1 MKWEKDLRLPFS
13 CLLIDLCRE
22 AQQKEERMLKD
33 KILVADDEKSMRE
46 FLDIML
52 KKEGYKVALASNGE
66 EVLKLIE
73 KDIFDLALVD
83 IRMPKLDGISAL
95 KRIKSFSPETIVII
109 ITAYASA
116 DTAIKAMKEGAYDY
130 ITKPFKIEEIKLIIK
145 NALEKKQLQT
155 ENILLKQ
162 VVRDRY
168 HFENIIGQSSKMLEL
183 YDLMEK
189 VAPTKTNILITGE
202 SGTGKELVAKAI
214 HYNSPRKDKP
224 FVTLNCGA
232 IPESLIESEL
242 FGHMK
247 GAFTDAITTKKG
259 LFEVADEGTIF
270 LDEISEL
277 PLMMQVKLL
286 RVLQDKEFKR
296 VGGTEDIRVDVRIIS
311 ATNKDLEVAVREK
324 QFREDLFYRLNVI
337 QIKLPTLRERKEDIA
352 ALTKHF
358 LKRYA
363 EDLGK
368 PITGISPEA
377 LRILV
382 QYDYPGNVRELQN
395 IIERAVAL
403 ETAQELTP
411 QNLTSYL
418 DDQLPQKKGA
428 LHLDLPSE
436 GIDLEKVVEDLERT
450 LLLKALDRTK
460 GIKKKAADLLH
471 INFRSMR
478 YRLEKYGLN
487 DTEES

>member
-1 MKWEKDLRLPFS
+1 M
-13 CLLIDLCRE
+13 I
-22 AQQKEERMLKD
+22 KD
-33 KILVADDEKSMRE
+33 KILVADDEQSMRE

-52 KKEGYKVALASNGE
+52 KKEGYKVSLASNGE
-66 EVLKLIE
+66 EVAKLVE
-73 KDIFDLALVD
+73 NDLFDLVLLD

-95 KRIKSFSPETIVII
+95 KKIKANTPETIVIM

-130 ITKPFKIEEIKLIIK
+130 ITKPFKVDEIKLIIK
-145 NALEKKQLQT
+145 NALEKKNLQK

-162 VVRDRY
+162 AVRDRF
-168 HFENIIGQSSKMLEL
+168 HFGNIIGQSPKMVAL
-183 YDLMEK
+183 YDLLEK
-189 VAPTKTNILITGE
+189 VSPTKTNILVTGE

-214 HYNSPRKDKP
+214 HYNSPRKEKP

-247 GAFTDAITTKKG
+247 GAFTDAIATKKG

-277 PLMMQVKLL
+277 PLLMQVKLL

-296 VGGTEDIRVDVRIIS
+296 VGGTEDIRVDVRIIA
-311 ATNKDLEVAVREK
+311 ATNKELEEAVKEK
-324 QFREDLFYRLNVI
+324 HFREDLFYRLNVI
-337 QIKLPTLRERKEDIA
+337 QIKLPPLRDRREDIQTLA
-352 ALTKHF
+352 NHF
-358 LKRYA
+358 LKKYSQ
-363 EDLGK
+363 ELSK
-368 PITGISPEA
+368 NILKISPEA
-377 LRILV
+377 LQILLN
-382 QYDYPGNVRELQN
+382 YEYPGNVRELQN

-403 ETAQELTP
+403 ESSSDLTAH
-411 QNLTSYL
+411 NLSSYL
-418 DDQLPQKKGA
+418 SEQPLLRKGPI
-428 LHLDLPSE
+428 DIEIPND
-436 GIDLEKVVEDLERT
+436 GIDLEKMVEDLERT
-450 LLLKALDRTK
+450 LLLKALDKTK
-460 GIKKKAADLLH
+460 GIKKKAAELLH

-487 DTEES
+487 HGSDSELA

>member
-1 MKWEKDLRLPFS
+1 M
-13 CLLIDLCRE
+13 I
-22 AQQKEERMLKD
+22 KD
-33 KILVADDEKSMRE
+33 KILVADDEQSMRE

-52 KKEGYKVALASNGE
+52 KKEEYKVSLASNGE
-66 EVLKLIE
+66 EVVKLI
-73 KDIFDLALVD
+73 DNDLFDLVLLD

-95 KRIKSFSPETIVII
+95 KKIKAIAPETIVIM

-116 DTAIKAMKEGAYDY
+116 DSAIKAMKEGAYDY

-145 NALEKKQLQT
+145 NALEKKNLQK
-155 ENILLKQ
+155 ENILLKR

-168 HFENIIGQSSKMLEL
+168 HFGNIIGQSQKMVVL
-183 YDLMEK
+183 YDLLEK
-189 VAPTKTNILITGE
+189 VSPTKTNILITGE

-214 HYNSPRKDKP
+214 HYNSPRKEKP

-247 GAFTDAITTKKG
+247 GAFTDAIATKKG

-277 PLMMQVKLL
+277 PLLMQVKLL

-311 ATNKDLEVAVREK
+311 ATNINLEEGVKEK
-324 QFREDLFYRLNVI
+324 RFREDLFYRLNVI
-337 QIKLPTLRERKEDIA
+337 QIKLPPLRDRKEDVQILA
-352 ALTKHF
+352 NHF
-358 LKRYA
+358 LKKYSEELNKNIA
-363 EDLGK
+363 K
-368 PITGISPEA
+368 ISPEA
-377 LRILV
+377 LPILLN
-382 QYDYPGNVRELQN
+382 YEYPGNVRELQN

-403 ETAQELTP
+403 ESNQELTAH
-411 QNLTSYL
+411 NLSSYL
-418 DDQLPQKKGA
+418 NEQPLLRKGPI
-428 LHLDLPSE
+428 DIEIPNE
-436 GIDLEKVVEDLERT
+436 GIDLEKMVEDLERT
-450 LLLKALDRTK
+450 LLLKALDKTK
-460 GIKKKAADLLH
+460 GIKKKAAELLH

-487 DTEES
+487 HGLDSELG

>member
-1 MKWEKDLRLPFS
+1 MGEM
-13 CLLIDLCRE
+13 E
-22 AQQKEERMLKD
+22 MLKD
-33 KILVADDEKSMRE
+33 KILVADDEQSMRE

-52 KKEGYKVALASNGE
+52 KREGYRVSSASNGE
-66 EVLKLIE
+66 EVLKLVE
-73 KDIFDLALVD
+73 KDLFDLILMD
-83 IRMPKLDGISAL
+83 IRMPKMDGISVL
-95 KRIKSFSPETIVII
+95 KNIKVLSPETTVIM

-130 ITKPFKIEEIKLIIK
+130 ITKPFKVEEIKLIIK
-145 NALEKKQLQT
+145 NALEKKNLQK

-168 HFENIIGQSSKMLEL
+168 HFENIIGQSPKMLDL
-183 YDLMEK
+183 FDLMEK

-232 IPESLIESEL
+232 IPEPLIESEL

-247 GAFTDAITTKKG
+247 GAFTDAIVTKKG
-259 LFEVADEGTIF
+259 LFEVADEGAIF

-311 ATNKDLEVAVREK
+311 ATNKDLEEAVREK

-337 QIKLPTLRERKEDIA
+337 QIKIPPLLERREDIPHLA
-352 ALTKHF
+352 NHF
-358 LKRYA
+358 LKKYS
-363 EDLGK
+363 EELNK
-368 PITGISPEA
+368 NITKISPEA
-377 LRILV
+377 LQILLN
-382 QYDYPGNVRELQN
+382 YHYPGNVRELQN

-403 ETAQELTP
+403 EIGQELGA
-411 QNLTSYL
+411 QNLSSYL
-418 DDQLPQKKGA
+418 DDQLPLKKGPIIP
-428 LHLDLPSE
+428 DIPSE
-436 GIDLEKVVEDLERT
+436 GINLEKVVEDLERS
-450 LLLKALDRTK
+450 LLMKALDKSK

-487 DTEES
+487 NGPDSVD

>member
-1 MKWEKDLRLPFS
+1 
-13 CLLIDLCRE
+13 
-22 AQQKEERMLKD
+22 MLKD

-52 KKEGYKVALASNGE
+52 KKEGYKVTLASNGE
-66 EVLKLIE
+66 EVMKLIE

-83 IRMPKLDGISAL
+83 IRMPRQDGISVL
-95 KRIKSFSPETIVII
+95 KRIKSISPETVVIV

-130 ITKPFKIEEIKLIIK
+130 ITKPFKIDEIKLIIQ
-145 NALEKKQLQT
+145 NALEKKHLQK
-155 ENILLKQ
+155 ENLLLKQ

-183 YDLMEK
+183 YDLLEK

-242 FGHMK
+242 FGHMR
-247 GAFTDAITTKKG
+247 GAFTDAISTKKG

-286 RVLQDKEFKR
+286 RVLQDREFKR
-296 VGGTEDIRVDVRIIS
+296 VGGIEDIRVDVRIIS
-311 ATNKDLEVAVREK
+311 ATNKDLEEAVREK

-337 QIKLPTLRERKEDIA
+337 QIKIPFLRERKEDIPL
-352 ALTKHF
+352 LTSHF
-358 LKRYA
+358 LKKYS
-363 EDLGK
+363 EELGK
-368 PITGISPEA
+368 QISQISPDA
-377 LRILV
+377 LRVLV

-403 ETAQELTP
+403 ETSQELTA
-411 QNLTSYL
+411 QNLSSYIEE
-418 DDQLPQKKGA
+418 QLPIKKRP
-428 LHLDLPSE
+428 LDLEIPSE
-436 GIDLEKVVEDLERT
+436 GVDLEKIVEDVERT

-487 DTEES
+487 HSDES

>member
-1 MKWEKDLRLPFS
+1 MGKDH
-13 CLLIDLCRE
+13 
-22 AQQKEERMLKD
+22 
-33 KILVADDEKSMRE
+33 ILVADDQRSMRE

-52 KKEGYKVALASNGE
+52 KKEGYRVTLASNGE
-66 EVLKLIE
+66 EVFRLIE
-73 KDIFDLALVD
+73 KDLFDLALLD
-83 IRMPKLDGISAL
+83 IRMPRQDGISAL
-95 KRIKSFSPETIVII
+95 KRIKTVSPEMIVIMM
-109 ITAYASA
+109 TAYASA

-130 ITKPFKIEEIKLIIK
+130 ITKPFKIDEIKLIIQ
-145 NALEKKQLQT
+145 NALEKRHLRE
-155 ENILLKQ
+155 ENLLLKQ
-162 VVRDRY
+162 VVRERY
-168 HFENIIGQSSKMLEL
+168 HFGNIIGQSPKMLEL
-183 YDLMEK
+183 YDFLEK

-214 HYNSPRKDKP
+214 HYNSPRRDKP

-242 FGHMK
+242 FGHMR
-247 GAFTDAITTKKG
+247 GAFTDAIATKKG
-259 LFEVADEGTIF
+259 LFEVADEGTLF
-270 LDEISEL
+270 LDEISEI

-286 RVLQDKEFKR
+286 RVLQDREFKR

-311 ATNKDLEVAVREK
+311 ATNKDLEEAVREK

-337 QIKLPTLRERKEDIA
+337 QIRLASLRERKEDIPLLA
-352 ALTKHF
+352 DHF
-358 LKRYA
+358 LKKYS
-363 EDLGK
+363 EELGK
-368 PITGISPEA
+368 QISGISPEA

-403 ETAQELTP
+403 ETSSELSAH
-411 QNLTSYL
+411 NLSSYL
-418 DDQLPQKKGA
+418 EEQLPFRKRPI
-428 LHLDLPSE
+428 DLEIPTE
-436 GIDLEKVVEDLERT
+436 GISLEKVVEDVERT

-460 GIKKKAADLLH
+460 GIKKKAAELLQ

-487 DTEES
+487 NHTDES

>member
-1 MKWEKDLRLPFS
+1 M
-13 CLLIDLCRE
+13 
-22 AQQKEERMLKD
+22 QKD

-46 FLDIML
+46 FLEIML
-52 KKEGYKVALASNGE
+52 RKEGYKVTLASNGE
-66 EVLKLIE
+66 EVLKWAE
-73 KDIFDLALVD
+73 KDIFDLALLD
-83 IRMPKLDGISAL
+83 LRMPKVDGLSAL
-95 KRIKSFSPETIVII
+95 KKMKALSPETVVIV

-130 ITKPFKIEEIKLIIK
+130 ITKPFKVDEIKLIIK
-145 NALEKKQLQT
+145 NALEKKNLQK
-155 ENILLKQ
+155 ENLILKK

-168 HFENIIGQSSKMLEL
+168 HFENIIGQSPKMLEL
-183 YDLMEK
+183 YDLLEK
-189 VAPTKTNILITGE
+189 VSPTKTNILITGE

-214 HYNSPRKDKP
+214 HYNSSRKEKP

-247 GAFTDAITTKKG
+247 GAFTDAISTKKG
-259 LFEVADEGTIF
+259 LFEVADEGAIF

-277 PLMMQVKLL
+277 PLPMQVKLL

-311 ATNKDLEVAVREK
+311 ATNKDLEEAVREK
-324 QFREDLFYRLNVI
+324 RFREDLFYRLNVI
-337 QIKLPTLRERKEDIA
+337 QIKMPPLRERREDIP
-352 ALTKHF
+352 LLGNHF
-358 LKRYA
+358 LKKYSD
-363 EDLGK
+363 DLDK
-368 PITGISPEA
+368 HITKISPEA
-377 LRILV
+377 LRILMN
-382 QYDYPGNVRELQN
+382 YDFPGNVRELQN

-403 ETAQELTP
+403 EATSELTW

-418 DDQLPQKKGA
+418 EEQLPIKKAGF
-428 LHLDLPSE
+428 DIDFPNE
-436 GIDLEKVVEDLERT
+436 GIDLEKVVSDLEKT
-450 LLLKALDRTK
+450 LLLKAMDRTK
-460 GIKKKAADLLH
+460 GIKKKAAELLR

-487 DTEES
+487 SNGLEEEEE

>member
-1 MKWEKDLRLPFS
+1 M
-13 CLLIDLCRE
+13 I
-22 AQQKEERMLKD
+22 KD
-33 KILVADDEKSMRE
+33 KILVADDEQSMRE

-52 KKEGYKVALASNGE
+52 KKEGYKVSLASNGE
-66 EVLKLIE
+66 EVIKVVENDL
-73 KDIFDLALVD
+73 FDLILLD

-95 KRIKSFSPETIVII
+95 KKIKANSPETIVIM

-130 ITKPFKIEEIKLIIK
+130 ITKPFKVEEIKLIIK
-145 NALEKKQLQT
+145 NALEKKNLQK
-155 ENILLKQ
+155 ENTLLKQ
-162 VVRDRY
+162 VVRNRY
-168 HFENIIGQSSKMLEL
+168 HFGNIIGQSPKMTAL
-183 YDLMEK
+183 YDLLEK
-189 VAPTKTNILITGE
+189 VSPTKTNILITGE

-214 HYNSPRKDKP
+214 HYNSPRKEKP

-247 GAFTDAITTKKG
+247 GAFTDAIATKKG

-277 PLMMQVKLL
+277 PLLMQVKLL

-311 ATNKDLEVAVREK
+311 ATNKDLEEAVKEK
-324 QFREDLFYRLNVI
+324 HFREDLFYRLNVI
-337 QIKLPTLRERKEDIA
+337 QIKLPPLRDRKEDIQILA
-352 ALTKHF
+352 NHF
-358 LKRYA
+358 LKKYSEELSKSILR
-363 EDLGK
+363 
-368 PITGISPEA
+368 ISPDA
-377 LRILV
+377 HQILLN
-382 QYDYPGNVRELQN
+382 YDYPGNVRELQN

-403 ETAQELTP
+403 ESSQELTLN
-411 QNLTSYL
+411 NLSSYL
-418 DDQLPQKKGA
+418 NEQPFLKKGPI
-428 LHLDLPSE
+428 DIEIPSE
-436 GIDLEKVVEDLERT
+436 GIDLEKMVEDLERT

-460 GIKKKAADLLH
+460 GIKKKAAELLH

-487 DTEES
+487 DGADSELG

>member
-1 MKWEKDLRLPFS
+1 
-13 CLLIDLCRE
+13 
-22 AQQKEERMLKD
+22 MLKD

-52 KKEGYKVALASNGE
+52 KKEGYKVTLASNGE
-66 EVLKLIE
+66 EVMKLIE

-83 IRMPKLDGISAL
+83 IRMPRQDGISAL
-95 KRIKSFSPETIVII
+95 KRIKSISPETVVIMM
-109 ITAYASA
+109 TAYASA

-130 ITKPFKIEEIKLIIK
+130 ITKPFKIDEIKLIIQ
-145 NALEKKQLQT
+145 NALEKKHLQK
-155 ENILLKQ
+155 ENLLLKQ

-183 YDLMEK
+183 YDLLEK

-242 FGHMK
+242 FGHMR
-247 GAFTDAITTKKG
+247 GAFTDAISTKKG

-286 RVLQDKEFKR
+286 RVLQDREFKR

-311 ATNKDLEVAVREK
+311 ATNKDLEEAVREK

-337 QIKLPTLRERKEDIA
+337 QVKIPSLRERKEDIPL
-352 ALTKHF
+352 LTSHF
-358 LKRYA
+358 LKRYS
-363 EDLGK
+363 EELGK
-368 PITGISPEA
+368 QISQISPEA
-377 LRILV
+377 LRVLV

-395 IIERAVAL
+395 IIERAMAL
-403 ETAQELTP
+403 ETSQELTA
-411 QNLTSYL
+411 QNLSSYIEE
-418 DDQLPQKKGA
+418 QLPNKKRA
-428 LHLDLPSE
+428 LDLEIPSE
-436 GIDLEKVVEDLERT
+436 GVDLEKIVEDVERT

-460 GIKKKAADLLH
+460 GIKKKAAELLH

-487 DTEES
+487 HSDES

>member
-1 MKWEKDLRLPFS
+1 M
-13 CLLIDLCRE
+13 I
-22 AQQKEERMLKD
+22 KD
-33 KILVADDEKSMRE
+33 KILVADDEQSMRE

-52 KKEGYKVALASNGE
+52 KKEGYKVSLASNGE
-66 EVLKLIE
+66 EVVKMIDNDL
-73 KDIFDLALVD
+73 FDLVLLD

-95 KRIKSFSPETIVII
+95 KKIKAIAPETIVIM

-130 ITKPFKIEEIKLIIK
+130 ITKPFKVEEIKLIIN
-145 NALEKKQLQT
+145 NALEKKNLKK

-168 HFENIIGQSSKMLEL
+168 HFGNIIGQSLKMVAL
-183 YDLMEK
+183 YDLLEK
-189 VAPTKTNILITGE
+189 VSPTKTNILITGE

-214 HYNSPRKDKP
+214 HYNSPRKEKP

-247 GAFTDAITTKKG
+247 GAFTDAIATKKG

-277 PLMMQVKLL
+277 PLLMQVKLL

-311 ATNKDLEVAVREK
+311 ATNKDLEEAVKEK
-324 QFREDLFYRLNVI
+324 RFREDLFYRLNVI
-337 QIKLPTLRERKEDIA
+337 QVKLPPLRDRKEDIPILA
-352 ALTKHF
+352 NHF
-358 LKRYA
+358 LKKYS
-363 EDLGK
+363 EELNK
-368 PITGISPEA
+368 NILKISPEA
-377 LRILV
+377 LQILLN
-382 QYDYPGNVRELQN
+382 YEYPGNVRELQN

-403 ETAQELTP
+403 ESNQELTVH
-411 QNLTSYL
+411 NLSSYL
-418 DDQLPQKKGA
+418 SEQPLLKKGPI
-428 LHLDLPSE
+428 DIEIPSE
-436 GIDLEKVVEDLERT
+436 GIDLEKIVEDLERT
-450 LLLKALDRTK
+450 LLLKALDKTK
-460 GIKKKAADLLH
+460 GIKKKAAELLH

-487 DTEES
+487 HGVDSELG

>member
-1 MKWEKDLRLPFS
+1 
-13 CLLIDLCRE
+13 
-22 AQQKEERMLKD
+22 MLKE

-46 FLDIML
+46 FLEIML
-52 KKEGYKVALASNGE
+52 KKEGYKVSLASNGE
-66 EVLKLIE
+66 DVLRMIE
-73 KDIFDLALVD
+73 RDIFDLALLD
-83 IRMPKLDGISAL
+83 IRMPKLDGISVL
-95 KRIKSFSPETIVII
+95 KKIKTVSPETIVIM
-109 ITAYASA
+109 ITAYAST

-130 ITKPFKIEEIKLIIK
+130 ITKPFKVDEIKLIIK
-145 NALEKKQLQT
+145 NALEKKNLQK
-155 ENILLKQ
+155 ENTILRQ
-162 VVRDRY
+162 VVLERFG
-168 HFENIIGQSSKMLEL
+168 FENIIGQTPKMLEI

-189 VAPTKTNILITGE
+189 VAPTKTNILICGE

-296 VGGTEDIRVDVRIIS
+296 VGGTEDIKVDVRIIS
-311 ATNKDLEVAVREK
+311 ATNKDLEGEVLEK
-324 QFREDLFYRLNVI
+324 RFREDLFYRLNVI
-337 QIKLPTLRERKEDIA
+337 QIKLPPLRERKEDIPLLA
-352 ALTKHF
+352 MHF
-358 LKRYA
+358 LKRFSG
-363 EDLGK
+363 ELNK
-368 PITGISPEA
+368 NISTISSGGFR
-377 LRILV
+377 LLMN
-382 QYDYPGNVRELQN
+382 YDYPGNVRELQN

-403 ETAQELTP
+403 ENSQELTEE
-411 QNLTSYL
+411 NLRSYL
-418 DDQLPQKKGA
+418 EEQPLIKKA
-428 LHLDLPSE
+428 PFDLEIPNE
-436 GIDLEKVVEDLERT
+436 GLDLEKIVEDIEKT
-450 LLLKALDRTK
+450 LLMKALDRTK
-460 GIKKKAADLLH
+460 GIKKKAAELLN

-487 DTEES
+487 HREDS

>member
-1 MKWEKDLRLPFS
+1 MF
-13 CLLIDLCRE
+13 
-22 AQQKEERMLKD
+22 KE
-33 KILVADDEKSMRE
+33 KILVADDEQSMRE

-52 KKEGYKVALASNGE
+52 KKEGYKVSLASHGE
-66 EVLKLIE
+66 EVLKLAE
-73 KDIFDLALVD
+73 RDIFDLILMD
-83 IRMPKLDGISAL
+83 IRMPKLDGISVL
-95 KRIKSFSPETIVII
+95 KKVKTLSPETIVIM

-130 ITKPFKIEEIKLIIK
+130 VTKPFKVDEIKLIIK
-145 NALEKKQLQT
+145 NALEKKNLQK
-155 ENILLKQ
+155 ENTLLKR

-168 HFENIIGQSSKMLEL
+168 HFNNIIGQCPNMLAL
-183 YDLMEK
+183 YDLLEK
-189 VAPTKTNILITGE
+189 VAPTKANILIAGE

-247 GAFTDAITTKKG
+247 GAFTDAIATKKG
-259 LFEVADEGTIF
+259 LFEMADEGTIF

-277 PLMMQVKLL
+277 PLLMQVKLL

-311 ATNKDLEVAVREK
+311 ATNKDLEEAVREK
-324 QFREDLFYRLNVI
+324 RFREDLFYRLNVI
-337 QIKLPTLRERKEDIA
+337 QIKLPPLRERKEDISLLA
-352 ALTKHF
+352 IHF

-363 EDLGK
+363 EELSK
-368 PITGISPEA
+368 NIAGISPEA
-377 LRILV
+377 VRILLN
-382 QYDYPGNVRELQN
+382 YDFPGNVRELQN

-403 ETAQELTP
+403 ENSPELTP
-411 QNLTSYL
+411 QNLSSYL
-418 DDQLPQKKGA
+418 EQQPLMRKNLFD
-428 LHLDLPSE
+428 LDIPNE
-436 GIDLEKVVEDLERT
+436 GIDLEKVVEELERS
-450 LLLKALDRTK
+450 LLVKALDRTK
-460 GIKKKAADLLH
+460 GIKKKAADLLR

-487 DTEES
+487 QEADS

>member
-1 MKWEKDLRLPFS
+1 M
-13 CLLIDLCRE
+13 I
-22 AQQKEERMLKD
+22 KD
-33 KILVADDEKSMRE
+33 KILVADDEQSMRE

-52 KKEGYKVALASNGE
+52 KKEGYKVSLASNGE
-66 EVLKLIE
+66 EVAKLV
-73 KDIFDLALVD
+73 DNDLFDLVLLD
-83 IRMPKLDGISAL
+83 IRMPRLDGISAL
-95 KRIKSFSPETIVII
+95 KKIKAIAPETVVIM

-130 ITKPFKIEEIKLIIK
+130 ITKPFKVEEIKLIIK
-145 NALEKKQLQT
+145 NALEKKNLQK

-162 VVRDRY
+162 VVRDRF
-168 HFENIIGQSSKMLEL
+168 HFGNIIGQSPKMVAL
-183 YDLMEK
+183 YNLLEK
-189 VAPTKTNILITGE
+189 VSPTKTNILITGE

-214 HYNSPRKDKP
+214 HYNSPRKEKP

-247 GAFTDAITTKKG
+247 GAFTDAIATKKG

-277 PLMMQVKLL
+277 PLLMQVKLL

-296 VGGTEDIRVDVRIIS
+296 VGGTEDIRVDVRIIA
-311 ATNKDLEVAVREK
+311 ATNKDLEEGVKEK
-324 QFREDLFYRLNVI
+324 RFREDLFYRLNVI
-337 QIKLPTLRERKEDIA
+337 QIKLPPLRDRKEDIQILA
-352 ALTKHF
+352 NHF
-358 LKRYA
+358 LKKYSQ
-363 EDLGK
+363 ELSK
-368 PITGISPEA
+368 NISKIYPEA
-377 LRILV
+377 LQILMD
-382 QYDYPGNVRELQN
+382 YEYPGNVRELQN

-403 ETAQELTP
+403 ESGQELTAHH
-411 QNLTSYL
+411 LSSYL
-418 DDQLPQKKGA
+418 SEHPFQKKGPI
-428 LHLDLPSE
+428 DIEIPNE
-436 GIDLEKVVEDLERT
+436 GLDLEKMVEDLEKS

-460 GIKKKAADLLH
+460 GIKKKAAELLH

-487 DTEES
+487 HGVDSDLGEE

>member
-1 MKWEKDLRLPFS
+1 
-13 CLLIDLCRE
+13 
-22 AQQKEERMLKD
+22 MLKD

-52 KKEGYKVALASNGE
+52 KKEGYKVTLASNGE
-66 EVLKLIE
+66 EVMKLIE

-83 IRMPKLDGISAL
+83 IRMPRQDGISAL
-95 KRIKSFSPETIVII
+95 KRIKSISPETVVIMM
-109 ITAYASA
+109 TAYASA

-130 ITKPFKIEEIKLIIK
+130 ITKPFKIDEIKLIIQ
-145 NALEKKQLQT
+145 NALEKKHLQK
-155 ENILLKQ
+155 ENLLLKQ

-183 YDLMEK
+183 YDLLEK

-242 FGHMK
+242 FGHMR
-247 GAFTDAITTKKG
+247 GAFTDAIMTKKG

-286 RVLQDKEFKR
+286 RVLQDREFKR

-311 ATNKDLEVAVREK
+311 ATNKDLEEAVREK

-337 QIKLPTLRERKEDIA
+337 QVKIPSLRERKEDIPL
-352 ALTKHF
+352 LTSHF
-358 LKRYA
+358 LKRYS
-363 EDLGK
+363 EELGK
-368 PITGISPEA
+368 QISQISPEA
-377 LRILV
+377 LRVLV

-395 IIERAVAL
+395 IIERAMAL
-403 ETAQELTP
+403 ETSQELTA
-411 QNLTSYL
+411 QNLSSYIEE
-418 DDQLPQKKGA
+418 QLPIKKRP
-428 LHLDLPSE
+428 LDLEIPSE
-436 GIDLEKVVEDLERT
+436 GVDLEKIVEDVERT
-450 LLLKALDRTK
+450 LLIKALDRTK
-460 GIKKKAADLLH
+460 GIKKKAAELLH

-487 DTEES
+487 HSDES

>member
-1 MKWEKDLRLPFS
+1 M
-13 CLLIDLCRE
+13 I
-22 AQQKEERMLKD
+22 KD
-33 KILVADDEKSMRE
+33 KILVADDEQSMRE

-52 KKEGYKVALASNGE
+52 KKEGYKVSLASNGE
-66 EVLKLIE
+66 EVVKLI
-73 KDIFDLALVD
+73 DNDLFDLVLLD
-83 IRMPKLDGISAL
+83 IRMPKLDGLSAL
-95 KRIKSFSPETIVII
+95 KRIKAIAPETIVIM

-130 ITKPFKIEEIKLIIK
+130 ITKPFKVEEIKLIIK
-145 NALEKKQLQT
+145 NALEKKNLQK

-168 HFENIIGQSSKMLEL
+168 HFGNIIGQSPKMVVL
-183 YDLMEK
+183 YDLLEK
-189 VAPTKTNILITGE
+189 VSPTKTNILIAGE

-214 HYNSPRKDKP
+214 HYNSPRKEKP

-247 GAFTDAITTKKG
+247 GAFTDAIATRKG

-277 PLMMQVKLL
+277 PLLMQVKLL

-311 ATNKDLEVAVREK
+311 ATNKDLEEAVKEK
-324 QFREDLFYRLNVI
+324 RFREDLFYRLNVI
-337 QIKLPTLRERKEDIA
+337 QIKLPPLRDRKEDVQILA
-352 ALTKHF
+352 SHF
-358 LKRYA
+358 LKKYT
-363 EDLGK
+363 EELNK
-368 PITGISPEA
+368 NILKISPEA
-377 LRILV
+377 LQILLD
-382 QYDYPGNVRELQN
+382 YGYPGNVRELQN

-403 ETAQELTP
+403 ESHQELTAH
-411 QNLTSYL
+411 NLSSYL
-418 DDQLPQKKGA
+418 NEQSLMRKGPI
-428 LHLDLPSE
+428 DIDIPNE
-436 GIDLEKVVEDLERT
+436 GVDLEKMVEDLERT
-450 LLLKALDRTK
+450 LLLKALDKTK
-460 GIKKKAADLLH
+460 GIKKKAAELLH

-487 DTEES
+487 HEADSEPG

>member
-1 MKWEKDLRLPFS
+1 M
-13 CLLIDLCRE
+13 I
-22 AQQKEERMLKD
+22 KD
-33 KILVADDEKSMRE
+33 KILVADDEQSMRE

-52 KKEGYKVALASNGE
+52 KKEEYKVSLASNGE
-66 EVLKLIE
+66 EVVKLI
-73 KDIFDLALVD
+73 DNDLFDLVLLD

-95 KRIKSFSPETIVII
+95 KKIKAIAPETIVIM

-145 NALEKKQLQT
+145 NALEKKNLQK
-155 ENILLKQ
+155 ENILLKR

-168 HFENIIGQSSKMLEL
+168 HFGNIIGQSPKMVVL
-183 YDLMEK
+183 YDLLEK
-189 VAPTKTNILITGE
+189 VSPTKTNILITGE

-214 HYNSPRKDKP
+214 HYNSPRKEKP

-242 FGHMK
+242 FGHMR
-247 GAFTDAITTKKG
+247 GAFTDAIATKKG

-277 PLMMQVKLL
+277 PLLMQVKLL

-311 ATNKDLEVAVREK
+311 ATNINLEEGVKEK
-324 QFREDLFYRLNVI
+324 RFREDLFYRLNVI
-337 QIKLPTLRERKEDIA
+337 QIKLPPLRDRKEDVQILA
-352 ALTKHF
+352 NHF
-358 LKRYA
+358 LKKYSEELNKNIA
-363 EDLGK
+363 K
-368 PITGISPEA
+368 ISPEA
-377 LRILV
+377 LPILLN
-382 QYDYPGNVRELQN
+382 YEYPGNVRELQN

-403 ETAQELTP
+403 ESNQELTAH
-411 QNLTSYL
+411 NLSSYL
-418 DDQLPQKKGA
+418 NEQPLLRKGPI
-428 LHLDLPSE
+428 DIEIPNE
-436 GIDLEKVVEDLERT
+436 GIDLEKMVEDLERT
-450 LLLKALDRTK
+450 LLLKALDKTK
-460 GIKKKAADLLH
+460 GIKKKAAELLH

-487 DTEES
+487 HGVDSELG